1 MQNSFV
7 QPYLP
12 KKDRTNGKVFTTQKF
27 AQECTEL
34 LKIGNIEKIIQY
46 ELFLICLFHK
56 KNKIR
61 SILILYICKTNY
73 DWRVTITSSITSL
86 FIWQISQKQKIIQQN
101 RTELIPFNQC
111 TSENYK
117 VLDFH
122 LQGVT
127 TPDPNTTGMYAHVG
141 DFSLIGDPLTVLEPQ
156 ILHNAVFF
164 KSQNPG
170 KASVCFN

>member
-56 KNKIR
+56 KIKIR

-111 TSENYK
+111 ISENYK
-117 VLDFH
+117 SLDFH
-122 LQGVT
+122 LRQGVT
-127 TPDPNTTGMYAHVG
+127 NPDPNTAVMYAHVG
-141 DFSLIGDPLTVLEPQ
+141 DCALIGDPLTSPTTA
-156 ILHNAVFF
+156 NFA
-164 KSQNPG
+164 
-170 KASVCFN
+170 